1 MGKVVPHIPLTMV
14 NVVIFVTYNWLYLLE
29 ILWVELILLKKNV
42 LIMNDMTKRILFA
55 VFSLLGTSLFVYLI
69 HIFAKWMTI

>member
-55 VFSLLGTSLFVYLI
+55 VFSLLGTSLLVYLI
-69 HIFAKWMTI
+69 HIFAKWMTT